1 MQRDVYDEGRVLLEE
16 RRDYAD
22 LRRLALDAVRRTREA
37 LLSSGSRELGE
48 HCREIKSEADQTAD
62 AALRQAL
69 LPGGLPILS
78 EEGHDVQWA
87 SESGLHWVVDPLDGT
102 VNYMRGL
109 PPARI
114 AVALCSGS
122 TALYGII
129 AAVTEDRYCEG
140 GVGIGFTSSRPASAP
155 WRRRSLNEAIV
166 LTGFPAGRSLGENDL
181 DDFRQLLFSVRR
193 VRLWGSAAASI
204 EMVALGHADG
214 YVERGIGFWDVA
226 AGLALLHG
234 AHVPFR
240 TGPMTRAGRLD
251 VFAGCTVEI
260 FPAVEAPAS

>member
-1 MQRDVYDEGRVLLEE
+1 
-16 RRDYAD
+16 
-22 LRRLALDAVRRTREA
+22 
-37 LLSSGSRELGE
+37 
-48 HCREIKSEADQTAD
+48 
-62 AALRQAL
+62 
-69 LPGGLPILS
+69 
-78 EEGHDVQWA
+78 
-87 SESGLHWVVDPLDGT
+87 
-102 VNYMRGL
+102 MRGL

-114 AVALCSGS
+114 AVALCAGS

-129 AAVTEDRYCEG
+129 AAVTEDHQCEG
-140 GVGIGFTSSRPASAP
+140 GVGIGFTSSRPSSPP

-234 AHVPFR
+234 ADVPFR
-240 TGPMTRAGRLD
+240 TGPLTRSGRLD

-260 FPAVEAPAS
+260 FPAAEASAS